1 MYAFGVLLWEILP
14 LRESRWAAMPADL
27 LRTRCCSAPR
37 SDWIARFVCGS
48 SSGSPW
54 SECTHPYAAWRRVKE
69 EGARPLITADDEGG
83 APPGYVALL
92 RECWAQEP
100 SARPTMRAVVDRLSS
115 QLQAT
120 EKSPTLFSVAPP
132 ASGP

>member
-1 MYAFGVLLWEILP
+1 M
-14 LRESRWAAMPADL
+14 
-27 LRTRCCSAPR
+27 
-37 SDWIARFVCGS
+37 
-48 SSGSPW
+48 
-54 SECTHPYAAWRRVKE
+54 KE
-69 EGARPLITADDEGG
+69 EGARPLITADDEED

-115 QLQAT
+115 QLQVT

-132 ASGP
+132 APGP